1 MDCLNDISVNA
12 GTPQAGGTALAQR
25 DASGRWLKGVSGNP
39 GGRMPGVEALIREA
53 TSGGKD
59 VIDVLV
65 GFALGD
71 PARAKCEK
79 VPAREQRY
87 AAQWLAERLW
97 GKTPQVVGVMAG
109 GEVGVNLTADD
120 RRALY
125 AFVLEGLGFGEEV
138 AGDGE
143 EE

>member
-1 MDCLNDISVNA
+1 
-12 GTPQAGGTALAQR
+12 
-25 DASGRWLKGVSGNP
+25 
-39 GGRMPGVEALIREA
+39 MPGVESIIREA

-97 GKTPQVVGVMAG
+97 GKTPQVVGVMGG
-109 GEVGVNLTADD
+109 GEVSVNLTPGD
-120 RRALY
+120 RRTLY
-125 AFVLEGLGFGEEV
+125 AFVMQGLGFGEE
-138 AGDGE
+138 AGEDGE